1 MRAAERVRA
10 TYTAADVMITGAWT
24 APAPAPDGGTFV
36 LLDVQSALPGIVQA
50 RLDLWYAGD
59 TSAMPVGRSDV
70 LSAAAEVGAFA
81 FEDLT
86 GDGLPDLLGYVADS
100 SDTRYPVFIPGAV
113 GQMGDELEVV
123 APGWRFDVEGDSLP
137 TAPPLSPPPAASRG
151 RACYLRLWA
160 LDPAPD
166 RRGEGWRY
174 LTVLPGGR
182 LSPPAA
188 SPPHCAPG

>member
-1 MRAAERVRA
+1 VRHG
-10 TYTAADVMITGAWT
+10 YTATDVVVTGAWT
-24 APAPAPDGGTFV
+24 APAPLPDGGTFV

-50 RLDLWYAGD
+50 RLDLWYATD
-59 TSAMPVGRSDV
+59 TSATPVGRSDV
-70 LSAAAEVGAFA
+70 LSAAAQVGAFA

-137 TAPPLSPPPAASRG
+137 AAPASSG

-166 RRGEGWRY
+166 GRVEGWRY
-174 LTVLPGGR
+174 ISVLPRGR

-188 SPPHCAPG
+188 SPPQCAPG